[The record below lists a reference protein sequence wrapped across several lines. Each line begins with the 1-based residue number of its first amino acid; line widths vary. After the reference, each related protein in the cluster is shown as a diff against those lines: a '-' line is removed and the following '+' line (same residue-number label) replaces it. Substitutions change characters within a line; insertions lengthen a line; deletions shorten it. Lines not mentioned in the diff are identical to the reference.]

1 VSGAGLLAA
10 PTVIEDLRGITDTLP
25 QALASF
31 EGRVRELPL
40 GDQALSLLAPSGA
53 AAQTVGG
60 GLESMMI
67 LFAYPI
73 IILFVGIYVAYDPG
87 LHWNGLL
94 HLVPPARREKTR
106 EVLID
111 IGENLWWWILGR
123 LLSMAAV
130 GVVIGIGLF
139 VLRVPAAGALGLLAG
154 LLDFIPNIGPILAF
168 LPGLLLALTEGGAS
182 KAFQVGLLYLLV
194 QTAESTLL
202 TPNIDRRTVE
212 MPPALVILGQ
222 ALMGVLFGGLGV
234 LLATPLMVCAMVM
247 VRRIYVEEYVE
258 NEAQAK
264 AAS

>member
-1 VSGAGLLAA
+1 
-10 PTVIEDLRGITDTLP
+10 
-25 QALASF
+25 
-31 EGRVRELPL
+31 
-40 GDQALSLLAPSGA
+40 
-53 AAQTVGG
+53 
-60 GLESMMI
+60 
-67 LFAYPI
+67 
-73 IILFVGIYVAYDPG
+73 
-87 LHWNGLL
+87 
-94 HLVPPARREKTR
+94 
-106 EVLID
+106 
-111 IGENLWWWILGR
+111 
-123 LLSMAAV
+123 
-130 GVVIGIGLF
+130 
-139 VLRVPAAGALGLLAG
+139 LGLLAG

-234 LLATPLMVCAMVM
+234 LLATPLMVCAMVI